1 MPRAK
6 TVKANRV
13 KVIYEGGIN
22 IRQAAGLD
30 EPKTPYIL
38 APDSVIEISETQ
50 TVDGQQWGK
59 IEIGW
64 ILLDKL
70 TEKA

>member
-22 IRQAAGLD
+22 IRKAAGLD
-30 EPKTPYIL
+30 KPKTPYIL

-50 TVDGQQWGK
+50 TVDGRQWGK

>member
-1 MPRAK
+1 MSRAK

-22 IRQAAGLD
+22 IRKAAGLD
-30 EPKTPYIL
+30 KPRTPYIL
-38 APDSVIEISETQ
+38 AFDSVIEISETEV
-50 TVDGQQWGK
+50 VDGQTWGK
-59 IEIGW
+59 IETGW
-64 ILLDKL
+64 ILLDEL